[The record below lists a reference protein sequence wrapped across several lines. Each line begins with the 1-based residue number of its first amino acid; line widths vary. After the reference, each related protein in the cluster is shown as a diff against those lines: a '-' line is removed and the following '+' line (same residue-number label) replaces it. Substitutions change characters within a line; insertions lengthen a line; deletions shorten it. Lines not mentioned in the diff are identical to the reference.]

1 MRMSRL
7 IFATLLVFALS
18 TTFVFVKGIDRGPR
32 FQISN
37 DSAQAVTVAVTR
49 RDKSRDLGVI
59 EAGSR
64 ISLTAKDEAS
74 MVFTVRYAD
83 GREIES
89 QPIYFTSGIV
99 VKVIISQDG
108 VDVERDIDT

>member
-18 TTFVFVKGIDRGPR
+18 TTFVFVNGIDRGPG
-32 FQISN
+32 FHISN
-37 DSAQAVTVAVTR
+37 DSAQAVTVTVTR
-49 RDKSRDLGVI
+49 RGKSRDLGSI

-64 ISLTAKDEAS
+64 VSLTARDEAS
-74 MVFTVRYAD
+74 MVFSVQYAD
-83 GREIES
+83 GRETQS

-99 VKVIISQDG
+99 VSISITEDG
-108 VDVERDIDT
+108 VDVSRDTDT